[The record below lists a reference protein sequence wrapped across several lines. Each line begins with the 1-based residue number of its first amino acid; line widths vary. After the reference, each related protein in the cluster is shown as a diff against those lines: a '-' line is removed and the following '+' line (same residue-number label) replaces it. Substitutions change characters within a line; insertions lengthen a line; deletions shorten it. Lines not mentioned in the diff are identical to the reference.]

1 MITKGLLWIF
11 KKNIPPK
18 IKKIIDKIGDKVVC
32 QVIDIIKYDN
42 ILALKGAIK
51 NMDKKKI
58 LSIVDK
64 IGEDKI
70 LKIINLIGIKNI
82 VEIALDFIDDKQ

>member
-1 MITKGLLWIF
+1 MITKILVRVV
-11 KKNIPPK
+11 KNISPK
-18 IKKIIDKIGDKVVC
+18 FAKIIDKVGDKVVC
-32 QVIDIIKYDN
+32 QVIDIIGYNN
-42 ILALKGAIK
+42 INKIKGAVK

-70 LKIINLIGIKNI
+70 LEIIKLVGIKI
-82 VEIALDFIDDKQ
+82 L

>member
-1 MITKGLLWIF
+1 
-11 KKNIPPK
+11 
-18 IKKIIDKIGDKVVC
+18 
-32 QVIDIIKYDN
+32 
-42 ILALKGAIK
+42 
-51 NMDKKKI
+51 MDKKKI

-70 LKIINLIGIKNI
+70 LEIIKLVGIKEI